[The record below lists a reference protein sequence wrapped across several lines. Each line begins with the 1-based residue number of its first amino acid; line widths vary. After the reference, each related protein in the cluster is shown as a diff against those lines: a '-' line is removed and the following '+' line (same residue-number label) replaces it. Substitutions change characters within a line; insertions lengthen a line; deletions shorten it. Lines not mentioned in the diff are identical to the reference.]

1 MILKYNT
8 QDILFRINNINKLYF
23 QDNTLVSALF
33 NQFKEQVLDM
43 IYETSMPPIAHKN
56 KEVEE
61 IKDIWKNNQDFI
73 DKIKASS
80 GFYEIY
86 NIESKR
92 MEYLNENLP
101 SLNIGKEKGVE
112 NVNFLLSNIV
122 NKTEKILQENAE
134 EKIIQSR
141 AIILYDNLKNLLIK
155 KNHNNT
161 NFNEKYNSYIPDD
174 VVLIKAKNVL
184 EKFGFNSYNTEI
196 QSSNDNINISNSI
209 LKKINNTEI
218 VLEQASNEYGIFDK
232 DIGMDGYI
240 NYHDKPNMFAITV
253 IDHKNSL
260 ILGAHHNS
268 HIGINHEG
276 LEKYIEGDFRNE
288 EYDLN
293 FNKEMSRVFMHEYM
307 HNIDEIIG
315 KRVCKEKN
323 IKGRILFSSFH
334 KDLRVK
340 EYNEIN
346 ESFRDLLYY
355 SYNNGK
361 KKTIEEAREKIK
373 KKNDHIADKLLCKIL
388 PFNQYLKVKDKVLNQ
403 SEEFLYFIYN
413 IKKHSSIENID
424 YHRQHINM
432 CINNK
437 AFNGLI
443 KDIYKASGKDE
454 KIAEKILLVV
464 KENKD
469 ILDKH
474 PMRIERDFDIYYDS
488 INITTTEK
496 YRNKNEAYFDYI
508 SSIRERIANAICV
521 KKNEE
526 FINKTLRNL
535 IDYSYESLSICQNQE
550 NKQTLKSKIKKIK
563 SDLINESPI
572 KNRRTIS
579 PSLK

>member
-23 QDNTLVSALF
+23 QDNILVSALF

-43 IYETSMPPIAHKN
+43 IYETSMPPIAHKD

-61 IKDIWKNNQDFI
+61 IKDIWKNNQNFI
-73 DKIKASS
+73 DKIKSSS

-92 MEYLNENLP
+92 MKYLNENLP
-101 SLNIGKEKGVE
+101 SLNIEPERGVA

-134 EKIIQSR
+134 EKTIQSR
-141 AIILYDNLKNLLIK
+141 AIILYDNLKNMLIK
-155 KNHNNT
+155 KNSNNI
-161 NFNEKYNSYIPDD
+161 NFDEQYNPYIPDD
-174 VVLIKAKNVL
+174 IILIKAKNVL

-196 QSSNDNINISNSI
+196 QSNNNIDISDSI
-209 LKKINNTEI
+209 LKKVNNTER
-218 VLEQASNEYGIFDK
+218 VLGQASNEYGIFDK
-232 DIGMDGYI
+232 DIGMNGYI
-240 NYHDKPNMFAITV
+240 NYHDKPNMFEITV
-253 IDHKNSL
+253 TNHKNSL
-260 ILGAHHNS
+260 ILGAHRNS

-276 LEKYIEGDFRNE
+276 LEKYIDGKFRDK
-288 EYDLN
+288 EYDLD

-307 HNIDEIIG
+307 HNVDEIIG

-323 IKGRILFSSFH
+323 IKGHVLFSSFH
-334 KDLRVK
+334 KNLRVK

-361 KKTIEEAREKIK
+361 KKTVEEAREKIK
-373 KKNDHIADKLLCKIL
+373 KKNDHITDKLLCKIL
-388 PFNQYLKVKDKVLNQ
+388 PFNQYLKVKDKVVNQ

-413 IKKHSSIENID
+413 IKKYSSTEDIES
-424 YHRQHINM
+424 HRQHINM

-443 KDIYKASGKDE
+443 KDIYKASGKD
-454 KIAEKILLVV
+454 KKFAEKILSVV

-488 INITTTEK
+488 INIATTEK
-496 YRNKNEAYFDYI
+496 YRNKNDIYFDYI

-535 IDYSYESLSICQNQE
+535 IDYSYESLSICQSQE

-563 SDLINESPI
+563 YNLTNNSPVE
-572 KNRRTIS
+572 KRRTIS